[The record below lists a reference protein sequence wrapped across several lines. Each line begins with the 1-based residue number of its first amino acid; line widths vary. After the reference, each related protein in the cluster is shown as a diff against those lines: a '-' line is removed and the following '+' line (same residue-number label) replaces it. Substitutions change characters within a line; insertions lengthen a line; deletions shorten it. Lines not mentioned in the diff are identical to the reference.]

1 MRYKNTGKVKE
12 NGVVYTPIE
21 IANYISEELIR
32 INCPNNKKTISIL
45 DPAVGEGE
53 LLISI
58 INTISENT
66 SAKIEIVGYETD
78 TEVCKRTQNRLQM
91 LFPEINITVH
101 NKDFL
106 NAVFDN
112 HTVLFDYI
120 IANPPYIRT
129 QILGSEKAQQLSKK
143 SGLSGRIDAYYA
155 FLLCVEMVLKSDG
168 VAGFITSNKFLT
180 IKSGESVRSFM
191 LDNYSKRL

>member
-1 MRYKNTGKVKE
+1 M
-12 NGVVYTPIE
+12 
-21 IANYISEELIR
+21 
-32 INCPNNKKTISIL
+32 
-45 DPAVGEGE
+45 
-53 LLISI
+53 LISI

-66 SAKIEIVGYETD
+66 SAKIKIVVYETD